1 MIKRFNNFLFTQAS
15 GAKIILMLLLTI
27 ASFYVMAFV
36 VVPLFQ
42 EATAG
47 LQPFDL
53 NTGIDAQQMYQELP
67 SYTDESRR
75 LYAWFAVADYIYPI
89 ANAAFFALLW
99 AWMFAKAPN
108 PFFAGL
114 RNYGI
119 LLLPFL
125 FTLVDWSENLG
136 FLIVI
141 FNYPTEYSAI
151 GDLAGVLKASKS
163 KILYFVLLLTLLFIP
178 VTLRYR
184 AGRDE

>member
-1 MIKRFNNFLFTQAS
+1 
-15 GAKIILMLLLTI
+15 MLILTI
-27 ASFYVMAFV
+27 VSFYVMAFV
-36 VVPLFQ
+36 VVPVFQ

-47 LQPFDL
+47 LRPFDL

-75 LYAWFAVADYIYPI
+75 LYAWFAVADYVYPI

-141 FNYPTEYSAI
+141 FNYPTEYWAI